1 MSTLLVTKYV
11 ILNEGNLRLNGINSL
26 IDLSSLQ
33 MFYLLLKSHD
43 YKVII
48 NA

>member
-33 MFYLLLKSHD
+33 MFYFIKSHD